1 MTGSFEHLWLRTPV
15 DAGDGQI
22 RLGPSFVVVCFVN
35 SLGVVKV
42 VAFTGERES
51 PLR

>member
-1 MTGSFEHLWLRTPV
+1 LTGSVEHLWLEMAV

-35 SLGVVKV
+35 SLGVVNV
-42 VAFTGERES
+42 VDFTGQRES